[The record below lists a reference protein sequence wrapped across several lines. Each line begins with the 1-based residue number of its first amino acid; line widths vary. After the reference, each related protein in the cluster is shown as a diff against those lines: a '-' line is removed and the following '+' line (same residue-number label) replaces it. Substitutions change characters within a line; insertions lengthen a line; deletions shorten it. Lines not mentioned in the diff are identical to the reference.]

1 MTTIISIH
9 YSLRGGTG
17 DPDAAASL
25 TALLAL
31 ADRRFA
37 GQAR

>member
-1 MTTIISIH
+1 MPTIISIH
-9 YSLRGGTG
+9 YSVRGGTG

-31 ADRRFA
+31 ADRRVA
-37 GQAR
+37 GQA

>member
-25 TALLAL
+25 TAPLAH
-31 ADRRFA
+31 ADRRVA
-37 GQAR
+37 GQA

>member
-1 MTTIISIH
+1 MMTTIISIY

-25 TALLAL
+25 TVLLAL
-31 ADRRFA
+31 ADRRVA
-37 GQAR
+37 GQV

>member
-1 MTTIISIH
+1 MTTIISIY

-25 TALLAL
+25 TAPLAL
-31 ADRRFA
+31 ADRRVA
-37 GQAR
+37 GQA

>member
-9 YSLRGGTG
+9 YSLRGGFG

-31 ADRRFA
+31 ADRRVA